1 LRVVVVDK
9 IATLLQRPLYQH
21 IQEIPHLTGLIIA
34 HPVTIHEK
42 FDTSLLIGADHFRD
56 KVEDE
61 AIREG
66 GPTAVAFQTWVPPIR
81 TLQTSSVS
89 TSNTD
94 VKLLQTLSS
103 TQKEEINLQHK

>member
-1 LRVVVVDK
+1 MCVFVVDK
-9 IATLLQRPLYQH
+9 MATLLQRPLYQH

-61 AIREG
+61 AIRG
-66 GPTAVAFQTWVPPIR
+66 GGSTSVAFQTWVPPIG
-81 TLQTSSVS
+81 TLQTSFVS

-94 VKLLQTLSS
+94 VNLLQTLSS